1 MRLFYFFVF
10 CLLLQNHAYGDTNF
24 NDPFLGNT
32 PNTNGLNPY
41 GSNRFNDPF
50 SGNTPN
56 TNGLN
61 PYRTNRFNN
70 SFPGNTP
77 DTNGLNP
84 YGSNRFNDPFSGN
97 TPNTNGLNP
106 YGTNRFNNSF
116 PGNTPDTNGLNPY
129 GDTQLNTTS
138 AGNYD
143 NDTYKPP
150 TKIPFAGLFILG
162 MIIFFI
168 FKKFY
173 GGEKSDNSST
183 PVNRVVSDGE
193 KSDNSSTAA
202 KIVLPGGEKSDH
214 SSTPARGGQQYLY
227 VQCLKKNEPIPEQ
240 PGRTIELI
248 RVSIEGLAHFAHD
261 NTPITYR
268 VRLIDVTDGEQNLQ
282 PILCYI
288 PELSNAEGVF
298 TFDVDAEASYASMT
312 FNNLELVHIPTEA
325 LIAPKKGQRRIK
337 VVVGITPPDS
347 VEWFYING
355 ETTIN
360 FIQQTYG
367 WMEFQEAVA
376 NQESKLAILALCFA
390 SIDGAIGK
398 PEAATIK
405 KYFTELY
412 ANADNVDTRKQKVN
426 EAMKDT
432 LASLRNKQQ
441 QPREVI
447 QRVCDALLRENS
459 APLSQQAYEI
469 CVRVA
474 VADEKLENSEEEML
488 SYISGKLELAK
499 EFVTEI
505 HDRYISLSTRQHN
518 DDMSIFDILGMPKGL
533 LKEQKLEWI
542 QAQYRKWR
550 NRVTNKDPKVST
562 EASLMLGMLSKART
576 QLMAES

>member
-1 MRLFYFFVF
+1 MRLFYFLVF
-10 CLLLQNHAYGDTNF
+10 CLLLQNPAYGDTDF
-24 NDPFLGNT
+24 NDPFL
-32 PNTNGLNPY
+32 
-41 GSNRFNDPF
+41 
-50 SGNTPN
+50 
-56 TNGLN
+56 
-61 PYRTNRFNN
+61 
-70 SFPGNTP
+70 
-77 DTNGLNP
+77 
-84 YGSNRFNDPFSGN
+84 GN

-116 PGNTPDTNGLNPY
+116 PGNTPNTNGLNPYGTNRFNNPLQGNTPNINGLNSY

-143 NDTYKPP
+143 NDTYKSP
-150 TKIPFAGLFILG
+150 TKIPFAGLFFLG

-168 FKKFY
+168 IKKFY
-173 GGEKSDNSST
+173 GGKKSDNSSTSAKRVLSGGEKSDNS
-183 PVNRVVSDGE
+183 N
-193 KSDNSSTAA
+193 
-202 KIVLPGGEKSDH
+202 
-214 SSTPARGGQQYLY
+214 TPARDSQSYLY
-227 VQCLKKNEPIPEQ
+227 VQCIKKNESIPEQ

-248 RVSIEGLAHFAHD
+248 RVSIGGLVHFSHD
-261 NTPITYR
+261 NAPITYR

-288 PELSNAEGVF
+288 PELSDADGVF
-298 TFDVDAEASYASMT
+298 TFDVDAEAPYASLT
-312 FNNLELVHIPTEA
+312 FDNLELVHIPTEA

-347 VEWFYING
+347 VEWFYISG
-355 ETTIN
+355 ETIIN

-367 WMEFQEAVA
+367 WMEFQEAIA
-376 NQESKLAILALCFA
+376 NQESKLATLALCFA
-390 SIDGAIGK
+390 SIEGAIGK

-432 LASLRNKQQ
+432 LARLRNKQQ

-447 QRVCDALLRENS
+447 QRICDELLRENS

-474 VADEKLENSEEEML
+474 VADEKLENSEEETL
-488 SYISGKLELAK
+488 SYISRKLELAK

-505 HDRYISLSTRQHN
+505 HDRYISISTRQHN
-518 DDMSIFDILGMPKGL
+518 DNMSIFDILGMPKGL

-542 QAQYRKWR
+542 QVQYRKWR
-550 NRVTNKDPKVST
+550 NRVTNKDPKVSA
-562 EASLMLGMLSKART
+562 EASLMLGMLAKART